1 MRGPYRKRR
10 VQRPPQFSN
19 FKPSGIPRKYL
30 DSIELTVDEFEAIR
44 LADYLQKEHA
54 EAAEMM
60 QISRPTFTRLIQQA
74 RRKLA
79 TAIIEGMELVIIGG
93 NIDFEHTLHR
103 CHDCGEVIQLPVDV
117 SEEDCP
123 GCGSQNVEDLAR
135 SFIMGRHHRGGR
147 R

>member
-10 VQRPPQFSN
+10 IQRPPQFRN

-60 QISRPTFTRLIQQA
+60 AISRPTFTRLIA
-74 RRKLA
+74 RARQKLA
-79 TAIIEGMELVIIGG
+79 SAIIEGLELVIVGG
-93 NIDFEHTLHR
+93 NIDFEHTLYR
-103 CHDCGEVIQLPVDV
+103 CNDCGEVIQEPADTQD
-117 SEEDCP
+117 EDCP
-123 GCGSQNVEDLAR
+123 GCGSNNVEDLA
-135 SFIMGRHHRGGR
+135 SFFLSRHHRGGR
-147 R
+147 G

>member
-93 NIDFEHTLHR
+93 NIDFEHTLYR
-103 CHDCGEVIQLPVDV
+103 CHDCGEVIQQPVDV

-123 GCGSQNVEDLAR
+123 GCGSKNVEDLAR
-135 SFIMGRHHRGGR
+135 AIIMGGHHRGGR

>member
-44 LADYLQKEHA
+44 LADYLQKDHA

-93 NIDFEHTLHR
+93 NIDFEHTLYR
-103 CHDCGEVIQLPVDV
+103 CNDCGEVIQESPDTID
-117 SEEDCP
+117 EDCP
-123 GCGSQNVEDLAR
+123 GCGSKNVEDLAR
-135 SFIMGRHHRGGR
+135 LFIIGRHHRGGQR
-147 R
+147 